1 MQYLL
6 FIVMFISQCGP
17 FYRFKLMGANGYSF
31 RNQRTLLN
39 RNMATLADVGWKLLE
54 FKARSKRSGIILL
67 SVTPPRME
75 FFFFFAIVLV
85 FVWSCQIV
93 KPPVSWVWHV
103 MSIKLEQCSV
113 HTSIKGQRCKSAG
126 LLSYF
131 KNSHNVYFCCFIPLL
146 SILECLF
153 AKVLKYNC
161 SLLLK
166 EKSSYHKKAYHFN
179 ISHHGNIFFSTFS
192 CTKCKKNE
200 NVQKSLTW
208 GHC

>member
-1 MQYLL
+1 
-6 FIVMFISQCGP
+6 MFISRCGP
-17 FYRFKLMGANGYSF
+17 FYHFKLMGANGYSF
-31 RNQRTLLN
+31 RNKRTLLN

-54 FKARSKRSGIILL
+54 FKARSKRSGITLL
-67 SVTPPRME
+67 SVTPPRS
-75 FFFFFAIVLV
+75 FLGFFAIVLV
-85 FVWSCQIV
+85 FVWSCQFV
-93 KPPVSWVWHV
+93 KPLVSWVWHV
-103 MSIKLEQCSV
+103 MSTKLEQCSV
-113 HTSIKGQRCKSAG
+113 HTGSKGQRCKSAG

-146 SILECLF
+146 SILDCLF

-166 EKSSYHKKAYHFN
+166 GKSSYHKKAYHYN
-179 ISHHGNIFFSTFS
+179 ISHHGNIFPHI

-200 NVQKSLTW
+200 NVEKSLIW